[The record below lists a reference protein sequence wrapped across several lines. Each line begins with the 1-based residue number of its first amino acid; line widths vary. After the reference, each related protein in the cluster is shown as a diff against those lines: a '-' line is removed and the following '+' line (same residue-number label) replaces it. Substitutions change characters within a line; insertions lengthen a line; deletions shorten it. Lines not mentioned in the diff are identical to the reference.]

1 MAYIEL
7 VNNPI
12 EIFEENE
19 LNNQKESL
27 GLQSYWAWEH
37 KLLRQEQ
44 DYFKN
49 LLDNLDASVQA
60 ELEESLTKQPDAAN
74 ESFNN
79 QLRQEIEAKFAKKR
93 KFLEANLKRAKFE
106 EGLHMRQ
113 QKYNRYERLY
123 QQYAF
128 PPGEYKISSPPQ
140 NARIGV

>member
-19 LNNQKESL
+19 LNNQRESL

-37 KLLRQEQ
+37 KLLKQEQ
-44 DYFKN
+44 DYFRG
-49 LLDNLDASVQA
+49 LLDNLDAAVQLQ
-60 ELEESLTKQPDAAN
+60 LEETLSKVTDSTEAYNAQV
-74 ESFNN
+74 
-79 QLRQEIEAKFAKKR
+79 RQEVEAKFAKKR
-93 KFLEANLKRAKFE
+93 RFLETSLKRAEFE
-106 EGLHMRQ
+106 EGLHVKQ

-128 PPGEYKISSPPQ
+128 PAGEYKVAAPVAHPRIS
-140 NARIGV
+140 V